1 MNPEP
6 SSIPVLHSTA
16 LYSAAA
22 EALAGMLPTTSPVT
36 AVLHSGSRDA
46 SMLEGPGELVVA
58 GFVGQHSA
66 DVLLSVAAPL
76 LGGAPGGPGSLVSAA
91 DILRPA
97 LEAATGV
104 LGAGMLSTDSAV
116 HPDVMLADA
125 ETVCFELRSAEEE
138 IGFFAIRIRNNEP
151 ASLPAGTAA
160 EAREDVASRLGRIN
174 NVEMALTVE
183 IGRTRM
189 SVRDVLGLEPG
200 AVVELDRS
208 AGAPADILLNGRL
221 IALGEVVV
229 MDQDYGVRITQ
240 ILDVNEGQS

>member
-1 MNPEP
+1 MSPEP
-6 SSIPVLHSTA
+6 TSIPVLHSTA

-36 AVLHSGSRDA
+36 AVLHSGTRDA
-46 SMLEGPGELVVA
+46 AMLQGSGELVAA
-58 GFVGQHSA
+58 GFVGQLSA
-66 DVLLSVAAPL
+66 DVLLSVAAPM

-104 LGAGMLSTDSAV
+104 LGAGVLSTDSAV
-116 HPDVMLADA
+116 HADAMLGDA
-125 ETVCFELRSAEEE
+125 ETVCFELHSAGKE

-151 ASLPAGTAA
+151 TQLPAGSAL
-160 EAREDVASRLGRIN
+160 EGREDVASRLGRIN

-240 ILDVNEGQS
+240 ILDVNEGLA

>member
-1 MNPEP
+1 MIPEAT
-6 SSIPVLHSTA
+6 SIPALRSTA

-22 EALAGMLPTTSPVT
+22 EALAGMLPTTSPVS
-36 AVLHSGSRDA
+36 AVLHSGTRDA
-46 SMLEGPGELVVA
+46 SMLRGPGELVAA

-76 LGGAPGGPGSLVSAA
+76 LGGNPGGPGSLVSAT
-91 DILRPA
+91 DVLRPA
-97 LEAATGV
+97 LEAATAV
-104 LGAGMLSTDSAV
+104 LGAGVLSTDSAV
-116 HPDVMLADA
+116 QADAMLGDA
-125 ETVCFELRSAEEE
+125 ETVCFELHSAGEQ
-138 IGFFAIRIRNNEP
+138 IGFFAIRIRDNEP
-151 ASLPAGTAA
+151 DRSPIATGTAGSA
-160 EAREDVASRLGRIN
+160 DVASRLGRIN
-174 NVEMALTVE
+174 NVKMALTVE